1 MEFIVSRSSVYDNN
15 IKPCDGAKQDIVRVV
30 KTIRGNLEKK
40 YWSIEINSLEDLIKF
55 IDTYGDVV
63 LLENSDGYYEIE
75 IYDNYRE

>member
-1 MEFIVSRSSVYDNN
+1 MKFIVSKSSVYDNN
-15 IKPCDGAKQDIVRVV
+15 IKPCDEAKQDIVRVV

-55 IDTYGDVV
+55 IDTHGDVV

-75 IYDNYRE
+75 IYDGYRE